1 MDPKTKMQLV
11 KYRVGPTGA
20 QRPKSWYLRIYLVK
34 LDPNS
39 LAVIIIPN

>member
-1 MDPKTKMQLV
+1 MDPKTKMQMV
-11 KYRVGPTGA
+11 KYRGGSHWSPRA
-20 QRPKSWYLRIYLVK
+20 QILYLRIYLVK